1 MRIILILMLLVPFKS
16 NASFLFNYGLNYSS
30 EKEDSDDNYEKTR
43 TFHKLLLGA
52 SVNNRRTLFFGWNI
66 NSWSSSISRNSL
78 KDTYSLTEMGP
89 RMLWFTN
96 DQYRWFFSLEWNP
109 YVRGKRNKAD
119 VSRKITGS
127 SFGAG
132 FGYRYR
138 ISRLI
143 GLGAS
148 INWHQANFKE
158 EKIGSTET
166 NISDSISHVM
176 PMLELSILTK

>member
-52 SVNNRRTLFFGWNI
+52 SVNIRRTLFFGWNI

-96 DQYRWFFSLEWNP
+96 DQYRC
-109 YVRGKRNKAD
+109 
-119 VSRKITGS
+119 
-127 SFGAG
+127 
-132 FGYRYR
+132 
-138 ISRLI
+138 
-143 GLGAS
+143 
-148 INWHQANFKE
+148 
-158 EKIGSTET
+158 
-166 NISDSISHVM
+166 
-176 PMLELSILTK
+176 